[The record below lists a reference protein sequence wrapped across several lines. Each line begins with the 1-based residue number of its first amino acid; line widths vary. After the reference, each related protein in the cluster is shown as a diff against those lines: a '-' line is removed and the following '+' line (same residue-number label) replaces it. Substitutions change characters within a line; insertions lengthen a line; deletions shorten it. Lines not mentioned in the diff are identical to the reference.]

1 MRWGKGKWSQP
12 RSQNQNLTCLSFL
25 APSPNSALWTD
36 RNAKPI
42 PFQQQKRH
50 HFKDSTS
57 LPAKALKPTSTHVS
71 PTFLVDKPLAVLLWG
86 IVRRTPRVTP
96 PAGGNGSGGVR
107 RSQPPAASRLPL
119 GCPVQLTLHWSGSLS
134 FDSSHSV
141 G

>member
-71 PTFLVDKPLAVLLWG
+71 PTFLVDEPLAVLLWG
-86 IVRRTPRVTP
+86 IVRRTPPCHAPCWREWERWSAALTAPCCQSSPVGMP
-96 PAGGNGSGGVR
+96 SAADPALER
-107 RSQPPAASRLPL
+107 IPL
-119 GCPVQLTLHWSGSLS
+119 I
-134 FDSSHSV
+134 
-141 G
+141 